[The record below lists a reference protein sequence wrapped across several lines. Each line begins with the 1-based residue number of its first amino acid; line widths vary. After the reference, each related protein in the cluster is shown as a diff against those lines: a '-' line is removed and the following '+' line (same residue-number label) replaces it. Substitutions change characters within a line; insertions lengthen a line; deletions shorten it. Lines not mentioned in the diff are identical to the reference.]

1 MPTALDTTTEI
12 QQKFLDGL
20 ESSQK
25 AFISLVGTWADTVE
39 AVAAKMPELMFTQ
52 PVKPTEAME
61 SLFGFTEKVMASQ
74 KDFAGQVFQAAM
86 PATKAPATAARAA
99 SAKT

>member
-1 MPTALDTTTEI
+1 MPTALDATTEI

-20 ESSQK
+20 EASQK
-25 AFISLVGTWADTVE
+25 AFVSIVGTWADTVE
-39 AVAAKMPELMFTQ
+39 AVVAKLPELMFTQ

-61 SLFGFTEKVMASQ
+61 SLFGFTEKVLAGQ
-74 KDFAGQVFQAAM
+74 RDFASQVFQAAM

-99 SAKT
+99 SSKA